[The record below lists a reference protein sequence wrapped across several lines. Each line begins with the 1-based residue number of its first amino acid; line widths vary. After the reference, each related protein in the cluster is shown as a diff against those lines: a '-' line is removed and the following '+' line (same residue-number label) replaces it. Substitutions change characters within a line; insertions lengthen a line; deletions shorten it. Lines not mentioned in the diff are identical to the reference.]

1 MDKVILSA
9 SERKEFSKAA
19 LSEIRRNKRVPGV
32 VYSKHQSPIHFT
44 LAQNDINPL
53 VFTSKTHLVA
63 LQVEGK
69 EDLECIIKDVQ
80 FDPVTDKI
88 LHLDFQALTKGE
100 KIEMEVPIVLEGASV
115 GVKDGGLLQHLLHKI
130 NIECEPVNIPQHI
143 VVNIA
148 KLKMGDSIHA
158 GSLQLENVTVLTPAD
173 AVIVTVVHPRAEEA
187 AEAPAEGA
195 AEPEVITKG
204 KEKEE

>member
-32 VYSKHQSPIHFT
+32 VYSKHQSPVHFT

-88 LHLDFQALTKGE
+88 LHVDFQALTKGE
-100 KIEMEVPIVLEGASV
+100 KIEMEVPIVLEGSAQ
-115 GVKDGGLLQHLLHKI
+115 GVKDGGLLQHLMHKVA
-130 NIECEPVNIPQHI
+130 IECEPANIPQHF
-143 VVNIA
+143 VVNIS
-148 KLKMGDSIHA
+148 KMKVGESIHA
-158 GSLQLENVTVLTPAD
+158 GSLKQEGIDILTAED
-173 AVIVTVVHPRAEEA
+173 AVIVTIVHPRAEAEA
-187 AEAPAEGA
+187 APAEGA
-195 AEPEVITKG
+195 EEPEVITKG
-204 KEKEE
+204 KEKED

>member
-32 VYSKHQSPIHFT
+32 VYSKHQTPVHFT
-44 LAQNDINPL
+44 IAQNDINPL

-69 EDLECIIKDVQ
+69 EELECIIKDVQ

-88 LHLDFQALTKGE
+88 VHIDFQALTKGE
-100 KIEMEVPIVLEGASV
+100 KIEMEVPIVLEGSAQ
-115 GVKDGGLLQHLLHKI
+115 GVKDGGLLQHLMHKVA
-130 NIECEPVNIPQHI
+130 IECEPANIPQHF
-143 VVNIA
+143 VVNIS
-148 KLKMGDSIHA
+148 KLKVGESVHA
-158 GSLQLENVTVLTPAD
+158 GSLKQEGIDILTAED
-173 AVIVTVVHPRAEEA
+173 AVIVTIVHPRAEAEA
-187 AEAPAEGA
+187 APAEGA
-195 AEPEVITKG
+195 EEPEVINKG

>member
-32 VYSKHQSPIHFT
+32 VYSKHQTPVHFT
-44 LAQNDINPL
+44 VAQNDINPL

-69 EDLECIIKDVQ
+69 EELECIIKDVQ

-88 LHLDFQALTKGE
+88 IHLDFQALTKGE
-100 KIEMEVPIVLEGASV
+100 KIEMEVPIVLEGSAQ
-115 GVKDGGLLQHLLHKI
+115 GVKDGGLLQHLMHKVA
-130 NIECEPVNIPQHI
+130 IECEPANIPQHF
-143 VVNIA
+143 VVNIS
-148 KLKMGDSIHA
+148 KLKVGESVHA
-158 GSLQLENVTVLTPAD
+158 GSLKQEGIDILTPED
-173 AVIVTVVHPRAEEA
+173 AVIVTIVHPRAEAEA
-187 AEAPAEGA
+187 APGEGA
-195 AEPEVITKG
+195 EEPEVINKG